1 MPRKRLLLLLFVVIA
16 LGVMTYQS
24 NRPPFLPLKFL
35 TGALN
40 VFYGAKESVQ
50 EFISSPFRRM
60 FLREEENI
68 RLKTELSQ
76 LRREQQAWQEAFREN
91 EKLRAVLALKAQA
104 HHYVTAARVAARG
117 TDQWSNTFILDK
129 GMNEGI
135 KKDMV
140 AVTDKGLVGKIAE
153 VTTSFA
159 YLLLVTDINFSA
171 AARLQD
177 SRTEGVLSGTGF
189 RTCQLKY
196 IPYDEDVKQ
205 GAVIVTSGLDSLFP
219 AGIPLGYISKVSKKE
234 SGIFQYIEVVP
245 FVNNANTEI
254 VAIVRRS

>member
-1 MPRKRLLLLLFVVIA
+1 MLRKRLLLFLFVIIA

-40 VFYGAKESVQ
+40 VFYGAKESVRA
-50 EFISSPFRRM
+50 FISTPFRRM
-60 FLREEENI
+60 LLREEENT

-91 EKLRAVLALKAQA
+91 EKLRALLALKAQE
-104 HHYVTAARVAARG
+104 HRSVTAARVIARG

-129 GMNEGI
+129 GMNDGI
-135 KKDMV
+135 TKDMI
-140 AVTDKGLVGKIAE
+140 AVTDRGLVGKIAD
-153 VTTSFA
+153 VSPSFA

-171 AARLQD
+171 AARLQE

-205 GAVIVTSGLDSLFP
+205 GAVVVTSGLDSLFP
-219 AGIPLGYISKVSKKE
+219 AGIPLGYISKVSKRE
-234 SGIFQYIEVVP
+234 SGIFQHIEVVP
-245 FVNNANTEI
+245 FADNAHVEV
-254 VAIVRRS
+254 VAIIRRS